1 MHQKCIFN
9 RINNMKNYKE
19 LFSQLKQ
26 EQTDLALFTTIMSK
40 IDKEKR
46 RLVIIRIV
54 LFSSGLLGSIVAFIH
69 VFNVLYANL
78 AQSGFMSFISLLFSD
93 SKVVLSNF
101 SSFVLV
107 LFENLPVTWIIL
119 SLFAIW
125 IFLDLLRHLLRNI
138 AFIYKYNN

>member
-1 MHQKCIFN
+1 
-9 RINNMKNYKE
+9 MKNYKE